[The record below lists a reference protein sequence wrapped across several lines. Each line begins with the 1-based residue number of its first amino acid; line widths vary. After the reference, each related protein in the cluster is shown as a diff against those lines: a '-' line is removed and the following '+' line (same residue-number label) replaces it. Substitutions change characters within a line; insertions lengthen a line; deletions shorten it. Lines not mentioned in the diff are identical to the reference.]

1 MKKQENISQTTETGP
16 NKMKIHHL
24 LNKGFKIVVLK
35 MLTKV
40 TITMHGQNENITK
53 REKKQN
59 NF

>member
-1 MKKQENISQTTETGP
+1 MESSETGP

-40 TITMHGQNENITK
+40 TITMHGQSGNITK
-53 REKKQN
+53 RKNKNKN